1 MSAATFH
8 ADNES
13 ITFTLSDNSRFKT
26 HTFKGDSIYSVKT
39 SYVYQFTPTQLL
51 EMGFPPHEPLHVM
64 GKLHHICVE
73 PDDDRVVNI
82 WLKSEEEAKALRR
95 AIRVFWRKAV
105 KN

>member
-1 MSAATFH
+1 LSPDGNGVLAIERGIEVGHVFYLGTKYSKAMNATFLG
-8 ADNES
+8 DNG
-13 ITFTLSDNSRFKT
+13 K
-26 HTFKGDSIYSVKT
+26 
-39 SYVYQFTPTQLL
+39 PQLL
-51 EMGFPPHEPLHVM
+51 EMGFPPHEPLNVM